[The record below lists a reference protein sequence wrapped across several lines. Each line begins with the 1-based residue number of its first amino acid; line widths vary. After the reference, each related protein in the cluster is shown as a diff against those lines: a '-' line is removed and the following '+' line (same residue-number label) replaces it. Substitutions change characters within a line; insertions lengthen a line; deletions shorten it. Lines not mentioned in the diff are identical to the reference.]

1 MARAERLGPKS
12 KDPASPEPAKSLILC
27 PDCDLEMRMFGIEP
41 ESEARDLYTFEC
53 VGCKRLEVRGVF
65 VLVA

>member
-1 MARAERLGPKS
+1 
-12 KDPASPEPAKSLILC
+12 
-27 PDCDLEMRMFGIEP
+27 MRMFGIES